1 MLGFDIEA
9 GEHTVV
15 FSYVSSGLLA
25 GSFVSIVTILIA
37 TISIIVNRK
46 RKKKKQKVDKWL
58 MLNEV
63 PVSVS
68 VPNESDTFEIDFNS
82 IKEQLNAD
90 EVKDEPPTT
99 ENQNDNEQ

>member
-1 MLGFDIEA
+1 
-9 GEHTVV
+9 
-15 FSYVSSGLLA
+15 
-25 GSFVSIVTILIA
+25 
-37 TISIIVNRK
+37 
-46 RKKKKQKVDKWL
+46 